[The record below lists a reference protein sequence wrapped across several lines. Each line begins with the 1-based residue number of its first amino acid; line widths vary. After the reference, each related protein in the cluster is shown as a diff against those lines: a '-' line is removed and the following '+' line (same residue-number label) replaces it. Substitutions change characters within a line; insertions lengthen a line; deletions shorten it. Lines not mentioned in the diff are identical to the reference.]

1 MAAYKTGAFVRSK
14 YYTPFQKTLLKWI
27 PRSKSGASKSRPHWA
42 AHTRTGNVWEYP
54 PPPGPMSIKNHLLAK
69 QNRSSRQSRCVA
81 TSYLYVHYFKNMIQV
96 IYHGKYVNHVL
107 LYLPRKDHVNNQ

>member
-1 MAAYKTGAFVRSK
+1 MLRDTMLCRD
-14 YYTPFQKTLLKWI
+14 TLRQVTTD
-27 PRSKSGASKSRPHWA
+27 P
-42 AHTRTGNVWEYP
+42 V
-54 PPPGPMSIKNHLLAK
+54 SIKNHLLAK
-69 QNRSSRQSRCVA
+69 QNRSSRQSRRVA